1 MYKFKQH
8 LKAEIE
14 VFVAKVFL
22 PTLQSPNTPE
32 ERKSLVLEALRALC
46 ADPVILTQ
54 IFLNYDCDF
63 EAVDLYKTIVHHL
76 TSLSIKNHRIESTT
90 VDGSEKFSVSLAALE
105 VLVVTLQAFLKA
117 LKLPGGDDIL
127 DEERSKVRGNLQ
139 LDVGLA
145 VKNEAENSALND
157 SMKEEM
163 VVSAKDIE
171 NIENSMSNDIYNTP
185 SDDVAGKIVDVFDK
199 KRIAQRNFETGS
211 IKFRLNGKQGLLFFV
226 QHGFLHLD
234 AKEVALFFLEN
245 KETLDKTQMGE
256 IFGREPEASFVKGKD
271 IDPEKGGLGF
281 YIRVLHHYVDALN
294 FEGLKFDDAIRL
306 FLSGFRLPGES
317 QKVDRIMEKFAERYT
332 LQNEEVFPSA
342 DTAFILS
349 FAIIMLQTDLHNVN
363 IKPEKKMT
371 AESFIKMNKGISVDG
386 GDLDSDFLREVFESI
401 KARPFTLKEDD
412 DARESMEKVKDKID
426 YDAFFGGTN
435 AKDKRRE
442 RFNKERAELV
452 EASEQ
457 LFKKQKPL
465 SMTPKHLT
473 ESICPADVVKP
484 MFDITWGP
492 LIGTLSQILEKA
504 SDDSSIKLCL
514 NGFVYAV
521 RIAAYSDMD
530 FAKHTFVTSLA
541 KFTALGSADE
551 MKTRNIESIRT
562 LLSIS
567 IMDGEKL
574 GDSWRP
580 ILQCISQI
588 GRLQFFASG
597 VDSDDVFLKSE
608 ETKTKPSKNGKDS
621 TPRRDTIQRK
631 DSNIKS
637 TVSNRNFVFHFNS
650 IKSETHRFSSFD

>member
-1 MYKFKQH
+1 M
-8 LKAEIE
+8 KAEIE

-63 EAVDLYKTIVHHL
+63 EAVDLYKTIVQHL
-76 TSLSIKNHRIESTT
+76 TSLSVKNQHNPTSTSTT
-90 VDGSEKFSVSLAALE
+90 TENFNISLAALE

-117 LKLPGGDDIL
+117 LKLPGGDDYF
-127 DEERSKVRGNLQ
+127 DEERYKVRGQLQ

-145 VKNEAENSALND
+145 VKNETD
-157 SMKEEM
+157 HSMNIEPAKEEM
-163 VVSAKDIE
+163 LVSSTEIE
-171 NIENSMSNDIYNTP
+171 TLENNAPNGVSSTE
-185 SDDVAGKIVDVFDK
+185 DVAGKIVDAFDK
-199 KRIAQRNFETGS
+199 KRLAQRNFETGS
-211 IKFRLNGKQGLLFFV
+211 IKFRLSAKQGLLFFV
-226 QHGFLHLD
+226 KQGFIHLD
-234 AKEVALFFLEN
+234 AREVAAFFLEN
-245 KETLDKTQMGE
+245 KEKLDKTQMGE
-256 IFGREPEASFVKGKD
+256 IFGREPDASFIKEKGV
-271 IDPEKGGLGF
+271 DPEKGGVGF
-281 YIRVLHHYVDALN
+281 YIRVLHHYVDALD
-294 FEGLKFDDAIRL
+294 FAGVKFDDAIRL

-349 FAIIMLQTDLHNVN
+349 FAVIMLQTDLHNPN

-371 AESFIKMNKGISVDG
+371 AESFINMNKGISVDG
-386 GDLDSDFLREVFESI
+386 GDLDKEFLIDIFNSI
-401 KARPFTLKEDD
+401 KERPFTLKEDD
-412 DARESMEKVKDKID
+412 DARESQKKTKEKMDMEI
-426 YDAFFGGTN
+426 FFGNT

-452 EASEQ
+452 EASEH
-457 LFKKQKPL
+457 LFKKPQK
-465 SMTPKHLT
+465 SFVSNTPTHLT
-473 ESICPADVVKP
+473 ESVCPADVVKP

-492 LIGTLSQILEKA
+492 LIGALSQILEKA
-504 SDDSSIKLCL
+504 TDDSSIKLCL

-521 RIAAYSDMD
+521 RIAAHSEMEL
-530 FAKHTFVTSLA
+530 AKHTFVTSLA

-551 MKTRNIESIRT
+551 MKTSNIESIRT

-580 ILQCISQI
+580 ILQCISQL

-597 VDSDDVFLKSE
+597 VDSDDAFLDANESKS
-608 ETKTKPSKNGKDS
+608 KTRPTPKSQKSQLRKDTSSSKDS
-621 TPRRDTIQRK
+621 SLKT
-631 DSNIKS
+631 
-637 TVSNRNFVFHFNS
+637 TVSTAHA
-650 IKSETHRFSSFD
+650 